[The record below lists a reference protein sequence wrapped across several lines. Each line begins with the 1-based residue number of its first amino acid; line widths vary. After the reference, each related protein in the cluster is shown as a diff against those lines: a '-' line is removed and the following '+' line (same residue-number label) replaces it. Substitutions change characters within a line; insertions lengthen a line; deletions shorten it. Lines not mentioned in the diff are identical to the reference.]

1 MKTTLMC
8 PNMSCEGWIYAGHK
22 EDAKPPYHYICV
34 NDDCPITEVIINTEE
49 NPDGTFSNS

>member
-34 NDDCPITEVIINTEE
+34 NDDCPITEVIINTEYE
-49 NPDGTFSNS
+49 KESY